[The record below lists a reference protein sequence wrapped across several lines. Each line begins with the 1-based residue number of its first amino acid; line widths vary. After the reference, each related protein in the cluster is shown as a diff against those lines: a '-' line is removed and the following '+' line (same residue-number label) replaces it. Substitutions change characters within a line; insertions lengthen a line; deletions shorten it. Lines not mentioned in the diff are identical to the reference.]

1 MVVGLR
7 VFDLEQPIER
17 IVLVRDV
24 PVEARRGEVLGPR
37 HLVTLPG
44 AASGA
49 KPPRWVMPLRLPS
62 ADLVSVDDN
71 VRTLRPPWV
80 DELLDDRYLL
90 DTLMEHIPDQIY
102 FKDAKSRF
110 VRVSGALAS
119 RLGLEDAADA
129 VGKTDFDFFAGE
141 HAQKAFADEQRL
153 LETGEPLVGIEERET
168 WQDGREAWVS
178 TTKVPLRDRSGRIVG
193 LFGISR
199 DVTDKKLSELRL
211 VEQAAQLAEQ
221 ARALEE
227 LTLLDELTGLNSRRG
242 LQAVGEQAL
251 YSARRAG
258 TPVALLFIDV
268 DGLKQ
273 INDTFGHAAGDDAL
287 RTIARVIRQSIRDGD
302 VAARIGGDEFCV
314 LLLNTGGEA
323 VDRVR
328 ERITAGTQT
337 VSGERALPFTLSAT
351 IGACEVDARTPGS
364 LAQLLERAD
373 SLMYEQKTRVRS
385 ELFAS
390 EQPGRLQAG

>member
-1 MVVGLR
+1 
-7 VFDLEQPIER
+7 
-17 IVLVRDV
+17 
-24 PVEARRGEVLGPR
+24 
-37 HLVTLPG
+37 
-44 AASGA
+44 
-49 KPPRWVMPLRLPS
+49 MPLRLPS

-328 ERITAGTQT
+328 ERITAGTQA

-373 SLMYEQKTRVRS
+373 SLMYEQKMRVRS

-390 EQPGRLQAG
+390 EQPGRRQTG

>member
-1 MVVGLR
+1 
-7 VFDLEQPIER
+7 
-17 IVLVRDV
+17 
-24 PVEARRGEVLGPR
+24 
-37 HLVTLPG
+37 
-44 AASGA
+44 
-49 KPPRWVMPLRLPS
+49 MPLGHPP
-62 ADLVSVDDN
+62 ADFVGVDDN

-110 VRVSGALAS
+110 VRVSRALAT
-119 RLGLEDAADA
+119 RLGLEDPADA

-178 TTKVPLRDRSGRIVG
+178 TAKVPLRDRSGKIVG

-199 DVTDKKLSELRL
+199 DVTDKKLDELRL

-251 YSARRAG
+251 YGARLSG

-268 DGLKQ
+268 DGLKE

-287 RTIARVIRQSIRDGD
+287 RTIAHVIRSSIRDED
-302 VAARIGGDEFCV
+302 VAARIGGDEFSV
-314 LLLNTGGEA
+314 LLLGKVGEA
-323 VDRVR
+323 VERVR
-328 ERITAGTQT
+328 ERITAGTE
-337 VSGERALPFTLSAT
+337 VARVERSLPFPLSAT

-373 SLMYEQKTRVRS
+373 SVMYEQKLHRRS

-390 EQPGRLQAG
+390 DQPGRLTG

>member
-1 MVVGLR
+1 MRNPRLHLGGRLDTSSLITR
-7 VFDLEQPIER
+7 AFRTTFRRRTRASDTHQTGR
-17 IVLVRDV
+17 IQSPALQ
-24 PVEARRGEVLGPR
+24 
-37 HLVTLPG
+37 
-44 AASGA
+44 S
-49 KPPRWVMPLRLPS
+49 PS
-62 ADLVSVDDN
+62 MGDADSPSTADLVSVDDN

-110 VRVSGALAS
+110 VRISRALAA
-119 RLGLEDAADA
+119 RLGLGDPADA
-129 VGKTDFDFFAGE
+129 VGKTDFDFFARE

-153 LETGEPLVGIEERET
+153 LETGELLIGIEERET

-178 TTKVPLRDRSGRIVG
+178 TTKVPLRDRTGRVVG

-199 DVTDKKLSELRL
+199 DVTDKKLDELRL
-211 VEQAAQLAEQ
+211 VEQAAQLKEQ
-221 ARALEE
+221 ARTLEE

-242 LQAVGEQAL
+242 LQAVGEQVL

-268 DGLKQ
+268 DDLKQ
-273 INDTFGHAAGDDAL
+273 INDTLGHAAGDDAL
-287 RTIARVIRQSIRDGD
+287 RAIAHVIRESIRADD

-314 LLLNTGGEA
+314 LLLDQVGQA
-323 VDRVR
+323 VERVR
-328 ERITAGTQT
+328 ERIAAGAEAA
-337 VSGERALPFTLSAT
+337 GAERSLPFALSAT

-373 SLMYEQKTRVRS
+373 SLMYEQKRQRRFQLS
-385 ELFAS
+385 AS
-390 EQPGRLQAG
+390 NTPGRRQAG

>member
-1 MVVGLR
+1 MPDLLPRADVVG
-7 VFDLEQPIER
+7 
-17 IVLVRDV
+17 
-24 PVEARRGEVLGPR
+24 
-37 HLVTLPG
+37 
-44 AASGA
+44 
-49 KPPRWVMPLRLPS
+49 M
-62 ADLVSVDDN
+62 DDN

-110 VRVSGALAS
+110 VRVSRALAS
-119 RLGLEDAADA
+119 RLGVEDAADA

-168 WQDGREAWVS
+168 WHDGREAWVS

-199 DVTDKKLSELRL
+199 DVTDKKLDELRL

-221 ARALEE
+221 ARTLEE

-251 YSARRAG
+251 YSARRSG

-273 INDTFGHAAGDDAL
+273 VNDTHGHAAGDDAL
-287 RTIARVIRQSIRDGD
+287 RTIAQVIRQSIRDGD

-323 VDRVR
+323 IDRVR
-328 ERITAGTQT
+328 ERITAGAQAA
-337 VSGERALPFTLSAT
+337 GEERSLPFRLSAT

-364 LAQLLERAD
+364 LTQLLEHAD
-373 SLMYEQKTRVRS
+373 SLMYEEKLRTSSQ
-385 ELFAS
+385 LFAA
-390 EQPGRLQAG
+390 EQPGRRQAG

>member
-1 MVVGLR
+1 
-7 VFDLEQPIER
+7 
-17 IVLVRDV
+17 
-24 PVEARRGEVLGPR
+24 
-37 HLVTLPG
+37 
-44 AASGA
+44 
-49 KPPRWVMPLRLPS
+49 MPLRLPS

-178 TTKVPLRDRSGRIVG
+178 TTKVPLRDRRGRIVG

-258 TPVALLFIDV
+258 APVALLFIDV

-328 ERITAGTQT
+328 ERITAGTQV

-390 EQPGRLQAG
+390 EQPGRRQAG